1 MTDKDDKKAKKKA
14 QRATS
19 NVFSMFDQKQVQE
32 FKEAFNLM
40 DQDRDGTVS
49 MDDLKE
55 VYASLGKAPKDAELK
70 SMLEEAQGP
79 VNFTMLLTLFGDRLN
94 GTDEENVIL
103 NAWKNFDPEGHGHIN
118 QKSLREVLTGEGR
131 PEDRLSDMEFSQ
143 MLDGAPIDPKGNL
156 DYAAF
161 TRQIKRGKEDE

>member
-1 MTDKDDKKAKKKA
+1 
-14 QRATS
+14 
-19 NVFSMFDQKQVQE
+19 
-32 FKEAFNLM
+32 M

-55 VYASLGKAPKDAELK
+55 VYASLGNVKETFREKRQRAFLWYALIGKAPKDAELK

-103 NAWKNFDPEGHGHIN
+103 NAWKNFDPEGTGLIN
-118 QKSLREVLTGEGR
+118 QKKSVFLLQTNQSISFSFFSSLVSVKFS
-131 PEDRLSDMEFSQ
+131 PEKDVPMTVSRYTSFLALLNERIFFFS
-143 MLDGAPIDPKGNL
+143 
-156 DYAAF
+156 F
-161 TRQIKRGKEDE
+161 S

>member
-1 MTDKDDKKAKKKA
+1 MADKEDKKSKKKA

-40 DQDRDGTVS
+40 DQDRDGSVS
-49 MDDLKE
+49 LDDLKE

-70 SMLEEAQGP
+70 AMLDEAQGA
-79 VNFTMLLTLFGDRLN
+79 VTFTMLLTLFGDRLN

-103 NAWKNFDPEGHGHIN
+103 NAWKSFDQEGTGFIN
-118 QKSLREVLTGEGR
+118 QKNLREVLTGEGR
-131 PEDRLSDMEFSQ
+131 PDERLNDMEFSQ
-143 MLDGAPIDPKGNL
+143 MLDGAPMDPKGNL
-156 DYAAF
+156 DYGAF

>member
-1 MTDKDDKKAKKKA
+1 MADKDDKKSKKKA

-49 MDDLKE
+49 LDDLKE
-55 VYASLGKAPKDAELK
+55 VYASLGKAPKDSELK
-70 SMLEEAQGP
+70 QMLEEAQGP

-103 NAWKNFDPEGHGHIN
+103 NAWKNFDKEATGFIN
-118 QKSLREVLTGEGR
+118 TKSLREVLTGEGR
-131 PEDRLSDMEFSQ
+131 PDDRLSDVEFNQ
-143 MLDGAPIDPKGNL
+143 MLEGAPVDPKGNL
-156 DYAAF
+156 DYGAF